1 MYRSEFE
8 NVLKDSLPNSVLLY
22 GENSFFF
29 DYYAKLY
36 KERLGAKEEL
46 LEHFYDEYSYEQ
58 AKAYLSQ
65 GSLFGGINLYI
76 LRTDKKVPKKEL
88 DFLLEAIKK
97 NPDNYF
103 LYIYEGGSSNAKS
116 LQSSFSKKN
125 SAIWVRFF
133 EANLR
138 EASEFATKKA
148 QELNLNITPY
158 AINHL
163 INLLNLNMALI
174 TKELEKLAILEKPIE
189 AIDID
194 NLVYSTA
201 PLAVEKMIIS
211 LFKKEDITQTINK
224 LIELG
229 EDEFSILRS
238 IQRFLQ
244 QLFLFHAY
252 IKLHGAPNSKEIL
265 GYQLPKFIEQE
276 RAALAVRIKSSKL
289 LKIYQELLEAE
300 LKIKQSS
307 AISKESLLY
316 ATLIRVRQI
325 L

>member
-8 NVLKDSLPNSVLLY
+8 NLLKDSLPNSVLLY

-29 DYYAKLY
+29 DYYSKLY
-36 KERLGAKEEL
+36 KERLNAKEEL
-46 LEHFYDEYSYEQ
+46 LEHFYDEYSFEQ

-163 INLLNLNMALI
+163 INLLNLNMSLI
-174 TKELEKLAILEKPIE
+174 TKELEKLAILDEPIE
-189 AIDID
+189 ATQID

-211 LFKKEDITQTINK
+211 LFKKEDITKTLQK

-229 EDEFSILRS
+229 EDEFAILRA

-276 RAALAVRIKSSKL
+276 RASLAVRIKSSSL
-289 LKIYQELLEAE
+289 LKIYQELLDIE
-300 LKIKQSS
+300 LKIKKSS
-307 AISKESLLY
+307 PMSKESLLY
-316 ATLIRVRQI
+316 GGLIKIRE
-325 L
+325 LL